1 MSYPK
6 ILTAMIARDLLGET
20 FRFSTGFYTNEHADL
35 AIKDFGDPFL
45 VSDEIRIIAKH
56 LKNSGVTRINR
67 IMLDHSYFTQPHE
80 APDSCL
86 EMQRLS
92 RREGI

>member
-35 AIKDFGDPFL
+35 AIKDFGDFFWFPM
-45 VSDEIRIIAKH
+45 K
-56 LKNSGVTRINR
+56 SGSSPST
-67 IMLDHSYFTQPHE
+67 SKT
-80 APDSCL
+80 AA
-86 EMQRLS
+86 
-92 RREGI
+92 